1 MRIRSK
7 ISQADFEELVRPKLK
22 LFLSVDVVG
31 STNFKQRD
39 RDAHAQ
45 TWLNLFVSFFV
56 EFPTLLN
63 SEVESQGRK
72 LPQVRLWK
80 SLGDELIFTVEL
92 IDRHYAAAYMKAFV
106 ATLRKAAEN
115 WHTDVSDPA
124 RKELHLKG
132 TAWLAGFPVGNVEI
146 PLDVSVDD
154 QNSDGRDYIGPL
166 IDTGFRLKEFASSRK
181 LVLSA
186 DLTYLLLSVGIS
198 GMKLFLEGEHSLKGV
213 LRGKPYPV
221 IWLDCDGH
229 PEAVH
234 DRPSA
239 VMNRL
244 KDGLISKSPA
254 EPENLKTYLKLWLED
269 AKSCLCIPFIF
280 KDPHADL
287 SPLSDYND
295 KLERAKEDLQ
305 RLFYVQDES
314 KNSERNKGSRRV
326 PKEVEDFLNS
336 LPTLT
341 PTKVTKTKQQKRRGR
356 NNGKRK

>member
-1 MRIRSK
+1 MRIKSK
-7 ISQADFEELVRPKLK
+7 ISQADFNELVRPKLK

-31 STNFKQRD
+31 STSFKQRD
-39 RDAHAQ
+39 RDEHAQ

-63 SEVESQGRK
+63 TEVETLNIK
-72 LPQVRLWK
+72 LPKVRLWK

-92 IDRHYAAAYMKAFV
+92 TDRHYAAAYLKAFSV
-106 ATLRKAAEN
+106 TLRKAAEN
-115 WHTDVSDPA
+115 WHTDDSDPA

-186 DLTYLLLSVGIS
+186 DLTYLLLSVGVS
-198 GMKLFLEGEHSLKGV
+198 GMELFLEGENSLKGV

-239 VMNRL
+239 KMNRL
-244 KDGLISKSPA
+244 KDGLTGKAPA
-254 EPENLKTYLKLWLED
+254 KAENLKTYLKLWLED

-280 KDPHADL
+280 KDPFADL
-287 SPLSDYND
+287 SPLFDYNE
-295 KLERAKEDLQ
+295 KLERAKADLQ

-314 KNSERNKGSRRV
+314 KSLERNEGSLIV
-326 PKEVEDFLNS
+326 PKEAAELLDSLAL
-336 LPTLT
+336 LPTKM
-341 PTKVTKTKQQKRRGR
+341 TKGKQRQK
-356 NNGKRK
+356 KLSE